1 MRHKQRKMFMW
12 SSAAALLVSTLGF
25 TLPALGDYENFPDG
39 AGKSTLIRVCT
50 QCHDIESLPRIRY
63 TRPEWTNLV
72 YSMKDMGA
80 DATGAELDSIIDY
93 LFKNFGKKDEG
104 KKDEAKQDEAKKE

>member
-1 MRHKQRKMFMW
+1 MTNLPRTWMW
-12 SSAAALLVSTLGF
+12 SGVAALVVSSFVF
-25 TLPALGDYENFPDG
+25 TSPAFGDYENFPEG
-39 AGKSTLIRVCT
+39 PGKSTLIKVCT

-63 TRPEWTNLV
+63 TRPEWMNLV

-80 DATGAELDSIIDY
+80 DATGAELDAIVDY

-104 KKDEAKQDEAKKE
+104 KKE